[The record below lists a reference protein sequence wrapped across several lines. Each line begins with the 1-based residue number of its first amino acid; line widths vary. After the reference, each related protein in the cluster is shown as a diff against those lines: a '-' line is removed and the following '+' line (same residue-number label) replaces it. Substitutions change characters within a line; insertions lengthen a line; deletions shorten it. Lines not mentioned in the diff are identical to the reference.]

1 MLQIGPATRA
11 NRWTQLWLG
20 VVCMVMIANLQY
32 AWTLFVEPMHQA
44 RGWSLGEIQFAFSI
58 FVALETWITPLSGW
72 IVDRLRPHIGPPLMI
87 ASGGVLV
94 AVAWVI
100 NSYAESIEMLYAGAA
115 ISGLGA
121 GGVYATCVGNAVK
134 WFPDRRG
141 LAVGMTAAGFGAGA
155 ALTVVPI
162 RMLIENAGYTEA
174 FFWFGLGQGALLLL
188 IAPVMRAPLA
198 GEMRGME
205 QPRVQQAASQATPGQ
220 VLRSPLFWLLY
231 AMFVIVSASGLMAT
245 AQIGPIAKDYNLSNT
260 ALLFGASVL
269 SVALVVDSV
278 MNGLARPFFGWLS
291 DRIGREVTMAIAFGL
306 GGISYGLL
314 AVFGSMP
321 WGFVIS
327 AALIF
332 FTWGEIFS
340 LFPSTCTDIFG
351 TRYATTNASLLY
363 TAKGTS
369 ALLVPLA
376 NLLKDATGSWHS
388 VFVISAAGN
397 FVDVAAALLV
407 LLPARGAYHRRMAA
421 AAGAAGGGGRA
432 PGGGGGRFPAPGCG
446 LWSAVP
452 PKVSGPRAMA
462 STRRWR
468 GARGPPARRGC
479 A

>member
-1 MLQIGPATRA
+1 MPQATRA

-72 IVDRLRPHIGPPLMI
+72 VADRMRPTLGPPLMI
-87 ASGGVLV
+87 AAGGVLV
-94 AVAWVI
+94 AIAWVI
-100 NSYAESIEMLYAGAA
+100 NSYAESIQALYAGAA
-115 ISGLGA
+115 IAGLGA
-121 GGVYATCVGNAVK
+121 GGIYATCVGNAVK

-141 LAVGMTAAGFGAGA
+141 LAVGLTAAGFGAGA

-162 RMLIENAGYTEA
+162 RLLIENAGYAEA
-174 FFWFGLGQGALLLL
+174 FFWFGLGQGVLLLL
-188 IAPVMRAPLA
+188 IAPVLRAPLP
-198 GEMRGME
+198 GEIAAPTA
-205 QPRVQQAASQATPGQ
+205 PRIQQAARQATPGQ

-260 ALLFGASVL
+260 VLILGASAL

-278 MNGLARPFFGWLS
+278 MNGLARPFFGWVS
-291 DRIGREVTMAIAFGL
+291 DRIGREITMAIAFSL
-306 GGISYGLL
+306 GGLSYGLL
-314 AVFGSMP
+314 AAVGSLP

-376 NLLKDATGSWHS
+376 NLLKDATGSWHA

-397 FVDVAAALLV
+397 FAVVAAALLI
-407 LLPARGAYHRRMAA
+407 LLPARRAYHRRMVAMAA
-421 AAGAAGGGGRA
+421 PAGG
-432 PGGGGGRFPAPGCG
+432 
-446 LWSAVP
+446 
-452 PKVSGPRAMA
+452 
-462 STRRWR
+462 
-468 GARGPPARRGC
+468 
-479 A
+479 

>member
-1 MLQIGPATRA
+1 
-11 NRWTQLWLG
+11 
-20 VVCMVMIANLQY
+20 
-32 AWTLFVEPMHQA
+32 
-44 RGWSLGEIQFAFSI
+44 
-58 FVALETWITPLSGW
+58 
-72 IVDRLRPHIGPPLMI
+72 
-87 ASGGVLV
+87 
-94 AVAWVI
+94 
-100 NSYAESIEMLYAGAA
+100 
-115 ISGLGA
+115 
-121 GGVYATCVGNAVK
+121 
-134 WFPDRRG
+134 
-141 LAVGMTAAGFGAGA
+141 
-155 ALTVVPI
+155 
-162 RMLIENAGYTEA
+162 
-174 FFWFGLGQGALLLL
+174 
-188 IAPVMRAPLA
+188 
-198 GEMRGME
+198 
-205 QPRVQQAASQATPGQ
+205 
-220 VLRSPLFWLLY
+220 
-231 AMFVIVSASGLMAT
+231 MFVIVSASGLMAT

-314 AVFGSMP
+314 ATFGSMP

-397 FVDVAAALLV
+397 FAVVAAALLILV
-407 LLPARGAYHRRMAA
+407 PARRAYHRKMAKA
-421 AAGAAGGGGRA
+421 A
-432 PGGGGGRFPAPGCG
+432 PA
-446 LWSAVP
+446 
-452 PKVSGPRAMA
+452 VSG
-462 STRRWR
+462 
-468 GARGPPARRGC
+468 
-479 A
+479 